1 MSLAGRT
8 KTALDELRML
18 MMGAQILLGFQ
29 LHAPFENAFG
39 QLSSLEKKIEIVVLG
54 TIMIV
59 VGLLIAPSARHRI
72 LEQGEATPGINDYI
86 SRIAMVTLGPFALAM
101 ALDLGL
107 AASRALGAPIGTV
120 AGATGGAI
128 ALGLWYGPLLLR
140 DKWADPIMSTSDE
153 KTPTAAKIDYV
164 LTEARVVLPG
174 AQALLGFQFAIVL
187 TTGFAEL
194 PPSAKAVHGAA
205 LVFVAVSAMRSEE

>member
-29 LHAPFENAFG
+29 FHAPFENAFG

-128 ALGLWYGPLLLR
+128 ALGFASLLSRHRIHLAKPLQALRGRSLLSSRVREEYSCGCLVRLSQAYQGQLLR
-140 DKWADPIMSTSDE
+140 HWSSYTRYLADKFRS
-153 KTPTAAKIDYV
+153 
-164 LTEARVVLPG
+164 
-174 AQALLGFQFAIVL
+174 
-187 TTGFAEL
+187 
-194 PPSAKAVHGAA
+194 GAA
-205 LVFVAVSAMRSEE
+205 QL